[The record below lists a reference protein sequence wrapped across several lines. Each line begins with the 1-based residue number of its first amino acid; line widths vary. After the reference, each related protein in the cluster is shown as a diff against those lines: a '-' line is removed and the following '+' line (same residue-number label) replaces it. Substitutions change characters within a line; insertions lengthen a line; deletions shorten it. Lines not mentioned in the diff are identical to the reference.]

1 VAKFSN
7 LCVGELA
14 FAEAIFCWV
23 MPNFHAV
30 DDGREVC
37 EVCDYGGLVAHG
49 GEKLGW
55 EVGRRKIIFISFVR
69 HSLKIKAPCSMG
81 ESLII
86 SMSANSG
93 NTYQLIQT
101 AP

>member
-1 VAKFSN
+1 
-7 LCVGELA
+7 
-14 FAEAIFCWV
+14 

-69 HSLKIKAPCSMG
+69 HSLKIKAA
-81 ESLII
+81 
-86 SMSANSG
+86 SAVCAS
-93 NTYQLIQT
+93 
-101 AP
+101 A